1 MRSTVLHAVPDTK
14 GLDGQ
19 IGDRNADAP
28 LDISRTNNVGH
39 GGSGFD
45 DRSKRFVSPFAS
57 TDLTGQVII
66 IK

>member
-1 MRSTVLHAVPDTK
+1 MPDTK
-14 GLDGQ
+14 GLGGQ

-39 GGSGFD
+39 GGGGTGVD

-57 TDLTGQVII
+57 MDLTGQVII